1 MKTLWMAALAGAVAL
16 AGATS
21 AHAGS
26 KVMVTAPAMHIYPQA
41 QTMYCD
47 IVNVG
52 KVAADVTVEAVDYF
66 GNVTAGPLTQT
77 LPPFNGTALGDSS
90 NDGGAFCRFTVS
102 GSTKSFRAMAIYD
115 NNTVYTVSVPAQ

>member
-1 MKTLWMAALAGAVAL
+1 MKKIGMAALAGALAL

-26 KVMVTAPAMHIYPQA
+26 KVMVTAPAMHIYPQL

-52 KVAADVTVEAVDYF
+52 KVPASVTVEVVDYF
-66 GNVTAGPLTQT
+66 GNVTAGPLQQT
-77 LPPFNGTALGDSS
+77 LPPFNGTALGDSG
-90 NDGGAFCRFTVS
+90 NDQGAFCRFTVS

-115 NNTVYTVSVPAQ
+115 NNSVYTVAVPAQ